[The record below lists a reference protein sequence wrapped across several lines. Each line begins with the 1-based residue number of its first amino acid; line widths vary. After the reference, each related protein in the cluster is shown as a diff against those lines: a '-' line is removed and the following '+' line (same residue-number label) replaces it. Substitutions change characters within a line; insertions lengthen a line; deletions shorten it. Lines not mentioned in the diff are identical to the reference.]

1 MTTSLILNATTR
13 FLLPLMVMFS
23 VFLLL
28 RGHNWPGGGFAGGLV
43 AAAAVAQYALA
54 YGTAAARRLLRVDP
68 RTVVGAGLLVALAAA
83 LVSLLTAQ
91 PLMTG
96 QWVTLRPPGIPE
108 VHLGT
113 PLLFDAGV
121 YLVVFGV
128 VLTAVLA
135 IAEEE

>member
-1 MTTSLILNATTR
+1 MTSLILSAMTR
-13 FLLPLMVMFS
+13 LLMPLMLLFS

-54 YGTAAARRLLRVDP
+54 YDATAARRLLRADP
-68 RTVVGAGLLVALAAA
+68 RTVTGAGLVLAIGSAA
-83 LVSLLTAQ
+83 VSLLRGQ

-96 QWVTLRPPGIPE
+96 QWATVHFGHFGEI
-108 VHLGT
+108 HLGT

-121 YLVVFGV
+121 YLVVVGVTLTV
-128 VLTAVLA
+128 VLSL
-135 IAEEE
+135 AEE

>member
-1 MTTSLILNATTR
+1 MSSLILSATAR
-13 FLLPLMVMFS
+13 FLLPLMAMFS

-43 AAAAVAQYALA
+43 AAAAVALSALA
-54 YGTAAARRLLRVDP
+54 YSAPAARRVLRVDP
-68 RTVVGAGLLVALAAA
+68 RTVVGAGLVVALSAAVLSLA
-83 LVSLLTAQ
+83 LGQ

-96 QWVTLRPPGIPE
+96 QWVTVRPPAMPE

-121 YLVVFGV
+121 YLVVVGV
-128 VLTAVLA
+128 TLTAILA
-135 IAEEE
+135 LAEEE